1 MMNWLIIKFVGCL
14 TCAVNNRKLYT
25 WKRKELPRIPAV
37 VWMRNIIPQFTLMVN
52 KASISRRELW
62 VSCIWIREI
71 WWWIVTYG
79 GLNEKIPRD
88 LQHLNNFYRDG
99 GTVYDIMILQ
109 GMMPHWRMAI
119 LGRRKE
125 DLSVE
130 SLAPYSVI
138 FLVCF
143 IFQSLVAPLQFFH
156 CFVISPDIIDY
167 LYGAIRK
174 KQIPLIS
181 MLCLV
186 IIFITASDKA
196 SIVNSSRNVPFIKKC
211 LSWKLTLADPF

>member
-1 MMNWLIIKFVGCL
+1 M
-14 TCAVNNRKLYT
+14 RKSPETY
-25 WKRKELPRIPAV
+25 
-37 VWMRNIIPQFTLMVN
+37 
-52 KASISRRELW
+52 S
-62 VSCIWIREI
+62 IWIISTELVALFMTLWFFRE
-71 WWWIVTYG
+71 WCLAGEW
-79 GLNEKIPRD
+79 LS
-88 LQHLNNFYRDG
+88 
-99 GTVYDIMILQ
+99 
-109 GMMPHWRMAI
+109 

-130 SLAPYSVI
+130 CLAPYYVI

-156 CFVISPDIIDY
+156 CFVISSDIIDY

-181 MLCLV
+181 TLCLV